1 MGRELTPVPAA
12 GGRKERGHL
21 GSVLLLLNKSV
32 GSCPQ
37 PGAEPAWGALP
48 EAVLGAGAAAGAVQG
63 GLGWD
68 GPAGR

>member
-1 MGRELTPVPAA
+1 MGRELTPAPDA
-12 GGRKERGHL
+12 GDRKEQGHL

-37 PGAEPAWGALP
+37 PGAEAAWGALP
-48 EAVLGAGAAAGAVQG
+48 EAVLGAGAVQG

-68 GPAGR
+68 GPGGR